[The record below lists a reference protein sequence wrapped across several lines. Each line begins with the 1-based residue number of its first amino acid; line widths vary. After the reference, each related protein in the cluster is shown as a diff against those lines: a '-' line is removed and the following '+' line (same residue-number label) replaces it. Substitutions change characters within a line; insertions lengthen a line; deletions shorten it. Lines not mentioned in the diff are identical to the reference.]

1 VFAVVLTKNNHES
14 PHTGSTVVKNYFFTI
29 DLFSLG
35 RSYKIL
41 NVLEFNSARK
51 RMSVVVKNEE
61 GKIFLFTKGADRY
74 VSSVIS
80 NRSAGMC

>member
-1 VFAVVLTKNNHES
+1 
-14 PHTGSTVVKNYFFTI
+14 
-29 DLFSLG
+29 
-35 RSYKIL
+35 L
-41 NVLEFNSARK
+41 NVLEFNSTRK

-80 NRSAGMC
+80 NLLGCVKIILSLFNAFLLT